1 MASSL
6 SKGALSSVVALVLA
20 VPAGAQAA
28 VLHDQTDHVAFY
40 ATASEDFQP
49 SQDAVD
55 SLIADDFTVPAGQS
69 WTLNHVDVIGV
80 DDGGPPPFVN
90 VFLYANAGTLPGP
103 QLFQQPGIPATNYP
117 DYSAPI
123 TGGPGLAA
131 GTYWIAVQEAGGGFT
146 VPSWAWKGRDVQDGN
161 QAVFRGNFG
170 WGNGCTTFTPI
181 QTCFALA
188 GPDMS
193 WKISGT
199 ASSLPV
205 TFGKLRRVSNGTA
218 KLQVKV
224 PGPGTISLGGKG
236 VKGASAQVAAR
247 KSASTVT
254 LRIRAKG
261 KANKTLNAS
270 GKVTLKATVTYTAP
284 GAMPSVKKLKV
295 KLSKP

>member
-1 MASSL
+1 
-6 SKGALSSVVALVLA
+6 
-20 VPAGAQAA
+20 
-28 VLHDQTDHVAFY
+28 
-40 ATASEDFQP
+40 
-49 SQDAVD
+49 
-55 SLIADDFTVPAGQS
+55 
-69 WTLNHVDVIGV
+69 
-80 DDGGPPPFVN
+80 
-90 VFLYANAGTLPGP
+90 
-103 QLFQQPGIPATNYP
+103 
-117 DYSAPI
+117 YSAPI

-146 VPSWAWKGRDVQDGN
+146 VPSWAWKSRDVQDGN

-199 ASSLPV
+199 ARSLPV
-205 TFGKLRRVSNGTA
+205 PFGKLRRVSNGTA

-261 KANKTLNAS
+261 KAKKTLNAS